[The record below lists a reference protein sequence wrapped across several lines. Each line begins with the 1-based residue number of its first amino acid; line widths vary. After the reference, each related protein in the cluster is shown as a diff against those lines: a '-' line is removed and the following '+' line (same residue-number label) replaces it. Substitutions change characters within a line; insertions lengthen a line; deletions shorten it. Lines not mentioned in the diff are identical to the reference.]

1 MLDVGRGSRGA
12 QRNHRRRCRSERAR
26 REFWR
31 RIRRFGIPLV
41 GVVLIVAAIIAIA
54 FYSYSSNRS
63 DALGLSQNLI
73 ETLDQRVQTEVE
85 AYLTPAAHA
94 VQTVAGMLP
103 KEGLSSAGRPLLETL
118 AMQLLRHRPQL
129 ASLYVGDPEGNFL
142 MVQRSPEGALDT
154 KVIQHEGDQRQV
166 TWYRR
171 DEAGQVEAVEQDPA
185 DTFDP
190 RTRPWYR
197 GATSVDGLFWT
208 DAYIFFTEQKPG
220 LTASRAVYG
229 ADKQIIAV
237 AGGDIAL
244 GALSDFLAGLE
255 IGQSGR
261 AMIIDAEGRLVAF
274 PDPAKVVEA
283 ANGEFRPARLAE
295 IGEPLLTKV
304 YDRIR
309 VSGDGQSII
318 EIDGQRYIV
327 AGSSLAEAMARD
339 WSLVFVVPEKDF
351 VGFVAAN
358 SRKTLLMSGGIV
370 ALAVGLAALLAYQG
384 LVADRNARF
393 LRQRERALAAQ
404 SAAFEELASTASL
417 FEMGDQ
423 EALRRLTEIVARALA
438 ARRVSLWQTDNRCSD
453 ISCVDCFDQETKGHT
468 TGAEIRRA
476 ECPELLEALFH
487 GDEIAVDD
495 AAEDPRTARLATIYL
510 NAVGCRSLLSVP
522 IANPSGVVGFV
533 WIEDGGTT
541 GRQAVDAKSFA
552 RTIAYMMGV
561 RFAPASAPETA
572 EPALMVAA
580 GGRAVPDA
588 VSAPLTDEL
597 NVPRPALRTA
607 SISSERNRA
616 LLRQMSVRGLGDER
630 LRATVFP
637 NATVLV
643 LRFFDDLAMGA
654 SADAERGIGVIER
667 IVAAFQG
674 ITERLQVRYVKIMTD
689 EIVAVDG
696 FGQDAHQA
704 ANTLGKAAL
713 ALQDECSRRFT
724 HLGGRLEYA
733 IGLDTGTVIGS
744 PVGFG
749 QTAYNVWGEAVRTA
763 STMAATARPGT
774 IQASE
779 ASYEQLRDSFI
790 FRRHGGFYLE
800 GVGEMSTYV
809 LRGRL

>member
-1 MLDVGRGSRGA
+1 MPATRPRPRAARLPRWHHATWQKTFAINLFAPVYFSRACAPLADTRGWIVNITSIAARPALPRRNRVQSAIVLLPLDAMDGRCQTERTSTALPYQPPRARLAGKSGTLPETTRACLTSAEVYEMRGDEIIDVDA
-12 QRNHRRRCRSERAR
+12 DPKEAR
-26 REFWR
+26 REFWQ
-31 RIRRFGIPLV
+31 RIGRFGIPLV
-41 GVVLIVAAIIAIA
+41 GVVLIVGAIIAIA

-94 VQTVAGMLP
+94 VQTVAGLLP
-103 KEGLSSAGRPLLETL
+103 KEGLSSAGRPLLEKL

-171 DEAGQVEAVEQDPA
+171 DEAGRVEAVEQDPA

-229 ADKQIIAV
+229 PDKQIIAV

-261 AMIIDAEGRLVAF
+261 AMIIDGEGRLVAF

-283 ANGEFRPARLAE
+283 ANGEFRPAQLAE
-295 IGEPLLTKV
+295 IGDPLLTKV

-309 VSGDGQSII
+309 VSGDGQSIV

-393 LRQRERALAAQ
+393 LGPRERALAA
-404 SAAFEELASTASL
+404 
-417 FEMGDQ
+417 
-423 EALRRLTEIVARALA
+423 
-438 ARRVSLWQTDNRCSD
+438 
-453 ISCVDCFDQETKGHT
+453 
-468 TGAEIRRA
+468 
-476 ECPELLEALFH
+476 
-487 GDEIAVDD
+487 
-495 AAEDPRTARLATIYL
+495 
-510 NAVGCRSLLSVP
+510 
-522 IANPSGVVGFV
+522 
-533 WIEDGGTT
+533 
-541 GRQAVDAKSFA
+541 
-552 RTIAYMMGV
+552 
-561 RFAPASAPETA
+561 
-572 EPALMVAA
+572 
-580 GGRAVPDA
+580 
-588 VSAPLTDEL
+588 
-597 NVPRPALRTA
+597 
-607 SISSERNRA
+607 
-616 LLRQMSVRGLGDER
+616 
-630 LRATVFP
+630 
-637 NATVLV
+637 
-643 LRFFDDLAMGA
+643 
-654 SADAERGIGVIER
+654 
-667 IVAAFQG
+667 
-674 ITERLQVRYVKIMTD
+674 
-689 EIVAVDG
+689 
-696 FGQDAHQA
+696 
-704 ANTLGKAAL
+704 
-713 ALQDECSRRFT
+713 
-724 HLGGRLEYA
+724 
-733 IGLDTGTVIGS
+733 
-744 PVGFG
+744 
-749 QTAYNVWGEAVRTA
+749 
-763 STMAATARPGT
+763 
-774 IQASE
+774 
-779 ASYEQLRDSFI
+779 
-790 FRRHGGFYLE
+790 
-800 GVGEMSTYV
+800 
-809 LRGRL
+809 